1 MSATSLLLILLWL
14 GSYIAGQLL
23 LKHAMDE
30 TNGTQANSRSSAKRL
45 LFGGIAAMAV
55 SFFLNVGL
63 LQHFE
68 LSYLYPFNGLSVIFI
83 TLFAAAVLKERL
95 SFRLVA
101 GAVLISAGVA
111 LVSVT

>member
-1 MSATSLLLILLWL
+1 MKLTSLLLIVLWL

-23 LKHAMDE
+23 LKRAMDP
-30 TNGTQANSRSSAKRL
+30 SSKTSVVSSTSTTPFLAA
-45 LFGGIAAMAV
+45 GIAAMAL

-63 LQHFE
+63 LQWFD

-83 TLFAAAVLKERL
+83 TLFAFVLLKEQL

-111 LVSVT
+111 LVSIS